1 MDLPFPPAPL
11 VIYAG
16 LNILAFAGY
25 AHDKLKA
32 KIGMDRSSERVLLFV
47 AAVGP
52 FGALAA
58 MMAFR
63 HKIRHRKFFLV
74 PVFALLHAA
83 LIVWLWP

>member
-1 MDLPFPPAPL
+1 MDLSFSPATL
-11 VIYAG
+11 AMYAG
-16 LNILAFAGY
+16 LNILAFVVY

-32 KIGMDRSSERVLLFV
+32 KMGMGRSAERVLLFV